1 MTEYDTAIRDDMEK
15 MKAVVYHKKGLPDKL
30 IFCDAE
36 KPSPNDN
43 EVLIKIYAA
52 SANAAD
58 YRSMRMGIIPKRR
71 IFGADI
77 AGRVESVGKYIR
89 KFKPG
94 DEVIGDLSDFGFG
107 GFAEYAVAPEKALV
121 PKPVNI
127 LFEEAAALPLAAIT
141 ALQALRD
148 KGNIQQ
154 GQKVLI
160 AGSGG
165 GVGTYAVQL
174 AKYFGAEVTAVCSS
188 KNVGQTISLGA
199 DHAIDYTKDDF
210 TKSNRYYDLILAIN
224 GNRPL
229 NAYKRILNPNGI
241 YVMVGGALS
250 QILKSILFGWLMSF
264 GSKKMRYLVAKSNQ
278 KDLEFVVKLV
288 EDGKI
293 KPVIDRRYT
302 LENTA
307 LAMRYLGEG
316 HARGKVVI
324 NVGG

>member
-1 MTEYDTAIRDDMEK
+1 MEK

-107 GFAEYAVAPEKALV
+107 GFAEYVVAPEKALV

-154 GQKVLI
+154 GKKVLI

-174 AKYFGAEVTAVCSS
+174 AKYFGAEVTAVCST

-293 KPVIDRRYT
+293 KPVIDRRYS